1 MGRKVDVMKTVLNE
15 RVKKLIL
22 SKIFIAEY
30 REVMRLVL
38 EDYSKD
44 EIAYK
49 TGYSVRQVE
58 RIRGRCW
65 QEVCIYLAE
74 DIIKINDGELK
85 NDTTRKNIKLH
96 KKTRKHNYS

>member
-1 MGRKVDVMKTVLNE
+1 MKNVLSE
-15 RVKKLIL
+15 QVKQIIL

-38 EDYSKD
+38 ENYSKD
-44 EIAYK
+44 IIAHK

-74 DIIKINDGELK
+74 DIIIFKDIVKINDGG
-85 NDTTRKNIKLH
+85 N
-96 KKTRKHNYS
+96 S

>member
-1 MGRKVDVMKTVLNE
+1 MKNVLNE
-15 RVKKLIL
+15 RVKQLIL

-38 EDYSKD
+38 EDYSKE

-58 RIRGRCW
+58 RIRGTCW
-65 QEVCIYLAE
+65 REVCIYLAE
-74 DIIKINDGELK
+74 DIIKEMW
-85 NDTTRKNIKLH
+85 
-96 KKTRKHNYS
+96 